1 MKKVLYI
8 LILLVFI
15 SNLSNAQVAK
25 IQYLENLPYDKY
37 ELENAA
43 DSLTFYLSVNSSKEQ
58 LPLVV
63 FIQGSGMNSLFSK
76 AESGRIRSE
85 YGHSSLYD
93 ISEDKFRCLIVEKP
107 GVQYLQTGPSK
118 SFDHK
123 FSLESWA
130 ETIVKVISYTLKNEQ
145 IAKDKVLVI
154 GHSEGGLVASRVAR
168 LLNDQVSNVAIL
180 AGEGPTQLYS
190 LYKFAADGTF
200 FNTKEHNMPSA
211 AERVNYLERTWK
223 EIVSNPNNTEK
234 KFMGF
239 TYLRWSSM
247 LSTSVMEEVAHF
259 DNKILL
265 VQGTD
270 DKNVHSETAII
281 SFTTLLSKGKDVQLE
296 MIENADHSFTISGK
310 PSLDGWKLTLTK
322 VIDWFLNE

>member
-1 MKKVLYI
+1 MRKVFCTLV
-8 LILLVFI
+8 LLAFI
-15 SNLSNAQVAK
+15 SSLSNAQVAK

-37 ELENAA
+37 ELEHSE
-43 DSLTFYLSVNSSKEQ
+43 DSLTFYLSVNSSKQQ

-63 FIQGSGMNSLFSK
+63 FVQGSGMNSLFSK

-85 YGHSSLYD
+85 YGHSSLYE
-93 ISEDKFRCLIVEKP
+93 ISEDKFRILLVEKP
-107 GVQYLQTGPSK
+107 GIRYLQTGPSQ

-123 FSLESWA
+123 FSLESWS
-130 ETIVKVISYTLKNEQ
+130 ETIVKAITYTLKNEP
-145 IAKDKVLVI
+145 IAEDKVLIV

-168 LLNDQVSNVAIL
+168 LLNDKVSNVAIL

-200 FNTKEHNMPSA
+200 FNTKEHDMPSA
-211 AERVNYLERTWK
+211 VERLNYLKRTWK
-223 EIVSNPNNTEK
+223 EIVSDPNNTEK

-247 LSTSVMEEVAHF
+247 LSTSVMEELDHF
-259 DNKILL
+259 DNKMLL

-270 DKNVHSETAII
+270 DKNVHPETAII
-281 SFTTLLSKGKDVQLE
+281 SFTTLLSKGKEVQLE
-296 MIENADHSFTISGK
+296 MIEGADHSFTISENS
-310 PSLDGWKLTLTK
+310 SLDGWNLILSK
-322 VIDWFLNE
+322 VIDWFLHE

>member
-1 MKKVLYI
+1 MRKLLYL
-8 LILLVFI
+8 LILFAFK
-15 SNLSNAQVAK
+15 SSLSNAQVAK

-37 ELENAA
+37 ELENTE
-43 DSLTFYLSVNSSKEQ
+43 DRLTFYLSVNSSKKP

-76 AESGRIRSE
+76 TDSGRIRLE

-93 ISEDKFRCLIVEKP
+93 LSEEKFRILIVEKP
-107 GVQYLQTGPSK
+107 GVQYLQTGPSNL
-118 SFDHK
+118 FDDK

-130 ETIVKVISYTLKNEQ
+130 ETIVKAISYTLKTET
-145 IAKDKVLVI
+145 IAQEKVLII

-168 LLNDQVSNVAIL
+168 MLNDKVSNVAIL

-200 FNTKEHNMPSA
+200 FNTTEHHMPSA
-211 AERVNYLERTWK
+211 AERLNYLERTWK
-223 EIVSNPNNTEK
+223 EILSEPNNTEK

-247 LSTSVMEEVAHF
+247 LSTSVMDELAYF
-259 DNKILL
+259 DHKILL
-265 VQGTD
+265 VQGNE
-270 DKNVHSETAII
+270 DKHVHPETATI
-281 SFTTLLSKGKDVQLE
+281 SFTTLLSKGKDVELKI
-296 MIENADHSFTISGK
+296 IENADHSFAISGK
-310 PSLDGWKLTLTK
+310 PSLDGWKLTLTT
-322 VIDWFLNE
+322 VIDWFLQV